1 MVSITILVIENEDFV
16 RENILELL
24 EAEGFKA
31 IGANNGRE
39 GMALAGRHRPQLI
52 LCDVIMPN
60 YSGYEVLEALRCHN
74 KLAHTPFVFMSAKA
88 APDDAER
95 GLAAGANYYLTKPF
109 SLQELLDVI
118 GRVVQPGEQRR
129 TG

>member
-1 MVSITILVIENEDFV
+1 MVSATILVIENEDIV

-24 EAEGFKA
+24 EAEGFHA
-31 IGANNGRE
+31 VGANNGQD
-39 GMALAGRHRPQLI
+39 GLVMAERHRPQLI

-60 YSGYEVLEALRCHN
+60 YSGYDVLAAVRSN
-74 KLAHTPFVFMSAKA
+74 SKLAQMPLVLMSAKA
-88 APDDAER
+88 APTDVER
-95 GLAAGANYYLTKPF
+95 GLKAGADCYLTKPF

-118 GRVVQPGEQRR
+118 ARALKLPE

>member
-1 MVSITILVIENEDFV
+1 MVSHTILVIENEDVV

-24 EAEGFKA
+24 EAEGFEA
-31 IGANNGRE
+31 LGADGGRE
-39 GMALAGRHRPQLI
+39 GLVLAERHRPQLI

-60 YSGYEVLEALRCHN
+60 YSGYDVLKALQESSD
-74 KLAHTPFVFMSAKA
+74 LAHTPLVLMSAKA
-88 APDDAER
+88 APGDVDR
-95 GLAAGANYYLTKPF
+95 GLRAGADCYLTKPF

-118 GRVVQPGEQRR
+118 GRALKLPK